1 MHRLD
6 FHKRRDLPSAS
17 TDEFKEAMRQFA
29 SGVTIV
35 TAEHAEELYGITVS
49 AFSSIS
55 LDPPIV
61 MVAINN
67 ASPLAEM
74 ILEAEHYAVH
84 VLSADQQ
91 ELSSIF
97 AASIPGTE
105 KYGKITVERGV
116 SGAPT
121 FSGTL
126 AMLECVL
133 DQTLEVGTH
142 TLMFGRV
149 VRSTAQPEPGNPLI
163 YYHRSY
169 RTLAD
174 E

>member
-17 TDEFKEAMRQFA
+17 PEEFKAAMRQFA

-35 TAEHAEELYGITVS
+35 TAENDGELYGITVS

-67 ASPLAEM
+67 ASPLAGM
-74 ILEAEHYAVH
+74 ILEAEHYAAH
-84 VLSADQQ
+84 ILSADQE

-97 AASIPGTE
+97 AASIPGVE
-105 KYGKITVERGV
+105 KYGKLTIERGP

-121 FSGTL
+121 FAGTL

-149 VRSTAQPEPGNPLI
+149 VRSTAQPEPGNPLL
-163 YYHRSY
+163 YYHRDY
-169 RTLAD
+169 RSLASI
-174 E
+174 